1 MLASNASS
9 VIDKNIS
16 SPGSQLSPK
25 RPISSERNAF
35 CRLSLNVRPI
45 AMASPTLCT
54 EWLASSQNPLTP
66 RVIVNRTWAHLFG
79 RGLVLTVDNFGVT
92 GDKPSH
98 PELLDHLANEFI
110 RGGWSA
116 KKLIRTLVLTR
127 AYQLSADGSDANRK
141 ADPSNA
147 LVWRHSPR
155 RLSAEEFRDA
165 ALAAAGALDPK
176 RPIGSP
182 AHELKMIEMTDN
194 GKEANGLRDAAA
206 RSRSRSVYLPLVR
219 GVTPLSLEAFDP
231 VDQTLVSGSRD
242 ATTVPGQ
249 ALFLLNSPFVRRQ
262 ALTLAE
268 AVLKDAKASESER
281 VQLVYRRALGRPATE
296 KELTRAS
303 TFLAEYESAA
313 RDEFAVLKPTPK
325 PVVPV
330 KPKKPNDPPDNPDEI
345 DQTGEAMNP
354 EVVQPKDAK
363 SAAWLALV
371 QAVYGSAE
379 FRFVK

>member
-1 MLASNASS
+1 MNPKQSGRLELA
-9 VIDKNIS
+9 
-16 SPGSQLSPK
+16 
-25 RPISSERNAF
+25 
-35 CRLSLNVRPI
+35 
-45 AMASPTLCT
+45 

-66 RVIVNRTWAHLFG
+66 RVIVNRAWAHLFG

-92 GDKPSH
+92 GDLPSH

-110 RGGWSA
+110 RGGWST
-116 KKLIRTLVLTR
+116 KKLIRTVVLSR
-127 AYQLSADGSDANRK
+127 AYQLSADSAEVNRK

-176 RPIGSP
+176 RPTGSP
-182 AHELKMIEMTDN
+182 ANELKMIEMTDN
-194 GKEANGLRDAAA
+194 GKEANGLREAAA

-268 AVLKDAKASESER
+268 TVLKDGKTSETER
-281 VQLVYRRALGRPATE
+281 VQRVYRRALGRLATE

-303 TFLAEYESAA
+303 TFLAEYESVA

-330 KPKKPNDPPDNPDEI
+330 KPKKPNDPPDNPDDL

-354 EVVQPKDAK
+354 ELVQPKDAK

-371 QAVYGSAE
+371 QALFGSAE